1 MWLFLA
7 FVLVPLIEIGLF
19 IQVGGLIGL
28 WPTLAIVLLTAVVGT
43 YMVKTEGR
51 GVLRDLQ
58 NSINNM
64 QDPSEHLASGAMI
77 LFAGALLLTPGF
89 FTDITGILFLIP
101 GVRSVIFQQIKHKMQ
116 EHRSRGQSG
125 GGFRSETIVVDYEV
139 VDENA
144 PKSSGP
150 SGPENQGPSGWT
162 RH

>member
-7 FVLVPLIEIGLF
+7 FVLVPIIEIGLF

-28 WPTLAIVLLTAVVGT
+28 WPTLAIVLLTAIIGT

-58 NSINNM
+58 NAINNM

-89 FTDITGILFLIP
+89 FTDVTGILFLIP
-101 GVRSVIFQQIKHKMQ
+101 GVRSIIFKQIKAKMQ
-116 EHRSRGQSG
+116 EQRASGQSRGGFQSQ
-125 GGFRSETIVVDYEV
+125 TIVVDYEV
-139 VDENA
+139 LDENDQN
-144 PKSSGP
+144 SGP
-150 SGPENQGPSGWT
+150 SHPSNQGPSGWT

>member
-7 FVLVPLIEIGLF
+7 FVLVPIIEIGLF

-28 WPTLAIVLLTAVVGT
+28 WPTLAIVLLTAIIGT

-58 NSINNM
+58 NSINNI

-101 GVRSVIFQQIKHKMQ
+101 GVRSVIFQQIKSKMQ
-116 EHRSRGQSG
+116 EQRAKGQSRGGFQSQ
-125 GGFRSETIVVDYEV
+125 TIVVDYEV
-139 VDENA
+139 LDENDQN
-144 PKSSGP
+144 SGP
-150 SGPENQGPSGWT
+150 SNPSNHGPSGWT

>member
-7 FVLVPLIEIGLF
+7 FVLVPIIEIGLF

-28 WPTLAIVLLTAVVGT
+28 WPTLAIVLLTAIIGT

-58 NSINNM
+58 NAINTM

-89 FTDITGILFLIP
+89 FTDVTGILFLIP
-101 GVRSVIFQQIKHKMQ
+101 GVRSLIFKQIKAKMQ
-116 EHRSRGQSG
+116 EQRARGQSR
-125 GGFRSETIVVDYEV
+125 GGFQSQTIVVDYEV
-139 VDENA
+139 LDENDQN
-144 PKSSGP
+144 SGP
-150 SGPENQGPSGWT
+150 SGPSNQGPSGWT